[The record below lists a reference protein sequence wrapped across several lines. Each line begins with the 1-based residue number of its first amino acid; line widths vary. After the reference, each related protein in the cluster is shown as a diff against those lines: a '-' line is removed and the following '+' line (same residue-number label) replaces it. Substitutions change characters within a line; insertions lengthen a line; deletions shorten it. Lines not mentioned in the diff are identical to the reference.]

1 MNFSERLKKLRLEN
15 GYTQKELAQIL
26 GISYQGIQKYEKGI
40 TKPRLAR
47 LEEFAILFD
56 VSISY
61 LLGETDIR
69 SSSTLNNTTEFSKRV
84 KTLRIEAGYTQKEL
98 AEKLGITNSGFSSYV
113 SEIRPTLPGT
123 ERLEKLAKILNV
135 SVSYLL
141 GETDERPVV
150 KEDNSSTFHERL
162 KHLRTQAGYSQVEIA
177 NELNFA
183 SRQVYNNYEK
193 GINKPSKENL
203 EKLAE
208 FFNVS
213 VDYLLCET
221 DEANH
226 TDNAKNSEN

>member
-1 MNFSERLKKLRLEN
+1 MKFSERLRALRLEA
-15 GYTQKELAQIL
+15 GYTQSEVAKLVNIKQSSYANYENE
-26 GISYQGIQKYEKGI
+26 IS
-40 TKPRLAR
+40 KPRLTR
-47 LEEFAILFD
+47 LEALALLFD
-56 VSISY
+56 VSVSY

-69 SSSTLNNTTEFSKRV
+69 TSSTLNEALDFSKRV
-84 KTLRIEAGYTQKEL
+84 KALRLEAGYTQKEL
-98 AEKLGITNSGFSSYV
+98 AEKIGMTAAGYSKY
-113 SEIRPTLPGT
+113 GT
-123 ERLEKLAKILNV
+123 ETTYPPFERLEKLAKILNV

-221 DEANH
+221 DEENH
-226 TDNAKNSEN
+226 INNTKNSEN

>member
-1 MNFSERLKKLRLEN
+1 MNFSERLKNLRLEN

-26 GISYQGIQKYEKGI
+26 GIAYQGIQKYEKGV

-47 LEEFAILFD
+47 LEELAILFD

-61 LLGETDIR
+61 LLGETDVR
-69 SSSTLNNTTEFSKRV
+69 TSSMLNNTADFSKRI
-84 KTLRIEAGYTQKEL
+84 KALRIEAGYTQKEL
-98 AEKLGITNSGFSSYV
+98 AEKLGMTNSGYSSYG
-113 SEIRPTLPGT
+113 SEIRPTFPRT
-123 ERLEKLAKILNV
+123 ERLEKLAEVLNV

-141 GETDERPVV
+141 GETDERPAVE
-150 KEDNSSTFHERL
+150 KNKASTFSERL
-162 KHLRTQAGYSQVEIA
+162 MQLRIHSGYSQSELA
-177 NELNFA
+177 NKLKFT

-213 VDYLLCET
+213 VEYLLCET
-221 DEANH
+221 DEHNPS
-226 TDNAKNSEN
+226 N